1 VVDIRPLDP
10 RSDYMHE
17 VVGTQ
22 PPELPA
28 ETRQTYHERTGT
40 PRLPLLAR
48 AQLINEVRT
57 QLLARIRELV

>member
-1 VVDIRPLDP
+1 
-10 RSDYMHE
+10 

-22 PPELPA
+22 PPEPPPA